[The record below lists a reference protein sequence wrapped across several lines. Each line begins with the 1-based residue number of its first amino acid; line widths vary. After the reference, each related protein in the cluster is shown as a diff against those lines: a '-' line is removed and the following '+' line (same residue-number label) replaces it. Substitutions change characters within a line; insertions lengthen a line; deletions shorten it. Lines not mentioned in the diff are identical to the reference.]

1 MVEMDFYTIGSNTQ
15 SLLTTAYKQ
24 PLYVS
29 LPEIGDG
36 VQNQAGAV
44 KSFNETSL
52 YAGAKDLSQS
62 FEYAIHSKDFVF
74 RNSDTK
80 KKVSADGYFDQSKG
94 WKSTTEEAEFT
105 SETYD
110 GKHYSEIFD
119 MESLVNNFIFVEYA
133 MNWDSM
139 KNSFFFYKDVDG
151 LAKIGP
157 QWDFDWCWGNI
168 NMYGIDTN
176 YPTDWH
182 TTIEYFTNEQC
193 YQSYQ
198 WNRLLVKDPYF
209 LVRAY
214 EKYEKI
220 RPIIEDMIKEGGLI
234 DQYEEYLTAAGEAN
248 DRRWGFTYTND
259 KYYGWGARSQEFTA
273 SIASI
278 RNFLKR
284 RVEWLDTQFA
294 SLDSLSNS
302 LGYYGEAGDIT
313 QASVTKTDNMVEF
326 EVEVSNQACTK
337 VVFQVNGTTE
347 VEATVSGGKASASVD
362 ASVLTTDGSLNVVTA
377 YEKGDAG
384 YIENSEIQPSNNYEP
399 IAKSSYAV
407 FTSEGQVV
415 EKTGEN
421 E

>member
-1 MVEMDFYTIGSNTQ
+1 M
-15 SLLTTAYKQ
+15 
-24 PLYVS
+24 
-29 LPEIGDG
+29 
-36 VQNQAGAV
+36 
-44 KSFNETSL
+44 
-52 YAGAKDLSQS
+52 
-62 FEYAIHSKDFVF
+62 
-74 RNSDTK
+74 
-80 KKVSADGYFDQSKG
+80 
-94 WKSTTEEAEFT
+94 
-105 SETYD
+105 
-110 GKHYSEIFD
+110 
-119 MESLVNNFIFVEYA
+119 
-133 MNWDSM
+133 
-139 KNSFFFYKDVDG
+139 
-151 LAKIGP
+151 
-157 QWDFDWCWGNI
+157 
-168 NMYGIDTN
+168 
-176 YPTDWH
+176 
-182 TTIEYFTNEQC
+182 
-193 YQSYQ
+193 
-198 WNRLLVKDPYF
+198 VKDPYF

-220 RPIIEDMIKEGGLI
+220 RPIIEDMIKEGGLL

-248 DRRWGFTYTND
+248 DRRWSFTYTND